1 MKIFDILKKV
11 GIVTHKYPAAPYIM
25 DDRFRGK
32 PEYNYSLCIGCAA
45 CAIACPPNAISVK
58 WKKEASDEASGDK
71 VQGELSE
78 VAGEEV
84 TASEAQAVVGG
95 EAKCGEAQTATQCA
109 PKITAINYAY
119 DAGRC
124 IFCGRCDEV
133 CPTGAIALGNEW
145 ELAVKFDKTA
155 LLQTGEL
162 DIAHCKECGKPFKS
176 VRFLAHVKDKLAL
189 GVLNG
194 RDFESY
200 AQICRECKR
209 DAVVARMAKNELEV
223 IK

>member
-58 WKKEASDEASGDK
+58 WKKEACGEVAGGE
-71 VQGELSE
+71 VEGELSE
-78 VAGEEV
+78 VAGVE
-84 TASEAQAVVGG
+84 AKNEAQTDS
-95 EAKCGEAQTATQCA
+95 QTATQCA

-162 DIAHCKECGKPFKS
+162 DIVHCKECGKPFKS
-176 VRFLAHVKDKLAL
+176 VRFLAHAKDKLAL

-209 DAVVARMAKNELEV
+209 DAVVAKMAKNELEV

>member
-58 WKKEASDEASGDK
+58 WKKEACG
-71 VQGELSE
+71 E
-78 VAGEEV
+78 VAGEV
-84 TASEAQAVVGG
+84 AGV
-95 EAKCGEAQTATQCA
+95 EAKNEAQTATQCV

-162 DIAHCKECGKPFKS
+162 DIVHCKECGKPFKS
-176 VRFLAHVKDKLAL
+176 VRFLAHAKDKLAL
-189 GVLNG
+189 GALN
-194 RDFESY
+194 RQDFEIY

-209 DAVVARMAKNELEV
+209 DTVVAKMAKNELEV